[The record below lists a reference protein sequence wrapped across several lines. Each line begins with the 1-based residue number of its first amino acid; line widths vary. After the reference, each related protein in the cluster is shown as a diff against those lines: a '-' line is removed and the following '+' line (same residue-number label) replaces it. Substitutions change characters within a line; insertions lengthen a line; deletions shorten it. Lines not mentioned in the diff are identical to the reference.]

1 MLQQTKSSKR
11 IVACTTPLLYLP
23 AVFLWD
29 FLGLSFSTVFS
40 LLFFL
45 LFPEVLAPAQVLL
58 PRFPAAAPSG
68 FLLGFPL
75 ACFICAASSS
85 ASVGPSPLSVAPESS
100 LPRSPLSGSKPP
112 ESSLLS
118 YTESTLYVP
127 GTRYLQEACSGNG
140 DTFAVREQHLVE

>member
-45 LFPEVLAPAQVLL
+45 LFPEVLAPAEVLL
-58 PRFPAAAPSG
+58 PRFPAAPRPRPLAAAPSG

-75 ACFICAASSS
+75 ACFI
-85 ASVGPSPLSVAPESS
+85 
-100 LPRSPLSGSKPP
+100 
-112 ESSLLS
+112 
-118 YTESTLYVP
+118 
-127 GTRYLQEACSGNG
+127 
-140 DTFAVREQHLVE
+140 